1 MQEGRRQALLHLAA
15 ELGLKDRRY
24 WVKEWWKEPGT
35 YRGRRVRRLKYYWVH
50 SGTVNSGTVHSGP
63 FYSQEEALLF
73 LEQYLPN
80 VCIN

>member
-1 MQEGRRQALLHLAA
+1 MQEGRRQALLQLAA

-35 YRGRRVRRLKYYWVH
+35 YRGRRVRRLKYYWVQQ
-50 SGTVNSGTVHSGP
+50 GTLHSGP
-63 FYSQEEALLF
+63 FYSQEEALLY